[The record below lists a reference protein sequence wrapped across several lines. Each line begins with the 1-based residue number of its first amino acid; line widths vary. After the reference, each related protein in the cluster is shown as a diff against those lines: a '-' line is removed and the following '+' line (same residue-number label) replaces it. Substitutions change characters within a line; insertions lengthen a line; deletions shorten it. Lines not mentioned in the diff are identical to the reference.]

1 MPEQNEQPPRKVLT
15 ILRVVAV
22 IVLAVV
28 LFVFGILILS
38 VPELITGGAADTDG
52 EAIRNS
58 LYGII
63 LIAVGLLL
71 FFYQIM
77 RLRRARRKHD
87 PADSS
92 IDGSRPGIGG
102 AGGEAVT
109 SANETNGRQLRHT
122 DASTEARAKVA
133 GELGGELVEES
144 GRIIRIPRDTLDD
157 RLRNVFDQ
165 GCEWLDA
172 GELKDSAFPVALLI
186 PSRQELLDYLSEH
199 YPPRTIMMANH
210 IGKGS
215 GLPYFVNEGVHLHC
229 AMVNRPHDVEI
240 MLDHYAPH
248 IPLACVLVAGNMPL
262 DTRGTDSN
270 QMETIRNSV
279 IGLLCWHEE
288 RDDYI
293 LVTPR

>member
-1 MPEQNEQPPRKVLT
+1 M
-15 ILRVVAV
+15 AV
-22 IVLAVV
+22 TVLAVL

-38 VPELITGGAADTDG
+38 VPELITGGTADTDG

-63 LIAVGLLL
+63 LIAAGLLL

-77 RLRRARRKHD
+77 RLRRSRRKQEQT
-87 PADSS
+87 ADS
-92 IDGSRPGIGG
+92 IDGNRPGIGG

-109 SANETNGRQLRHT
+109 SANETNSSKLRGPN
-122 DASTEARAKVA
+122 AGSEERAEVA
-133 GELGGELVEES
+133 HELGGELVEES

-157 RLRNVFDQ
+157 VLRDVFGR

-172 GELKDSAFPVALLI
+172 GELKDAAFPVALLI

-210 IGKGS
+210 IGQGS
-215 GLPYFVNEGVHLHC
+215 GLPYFVNDGVHLYC
-229 AMVNRPHDVEI
+229 AMVNRPHDVDI
-240 MLDHYAPH
+240 MLDHYSPH
-248 IPLACVLVAGNMPL
+248 VPLACVLVAGNMRL
-262 DTRGTDSN
+262 DTRGSEAT
-270 QMETIRNSV
+270 QMETIRESV

-288 RDDYI
+288 CDDYI